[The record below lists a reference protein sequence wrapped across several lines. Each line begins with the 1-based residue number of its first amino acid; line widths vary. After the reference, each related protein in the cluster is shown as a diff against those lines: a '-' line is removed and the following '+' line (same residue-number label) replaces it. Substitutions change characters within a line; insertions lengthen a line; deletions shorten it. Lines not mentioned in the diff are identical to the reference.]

1 MLKGKKI
8 LLGVCGSIAAYKS
21 ALLVRLLIKSTAE
34 VKIIMTPSA
43 KDFITPLTLSTL
55 SKYPVSTE
63 FVKNEKGEWENH
75 VELGL
80 WADLMIIAPA
90 SANTISKLANGIC
103 DNLLS
108 AVYLSVKC
116 PVVFAPAM
124 DLDMYAHIAI
134 KSNLEKLK
142 SYGNYILDS
151 PYGELASGLIGDGRM
166 TDSESI
172 IQFTEELFAQKKK
185 LSGKYALVTAGP
197 TYEAIDPIRFIGNN
211 SSGKMG
217 LAIAENLASRGAT
230 VDLIV
235 GPSNINS
242 SIASIN
248 IIRIKSADDLFEA
261 VKERFLKTDISVFAA
276 AVSDYKPQSI
286 ANQKIKK
293 SDVTLKLVLAKN
305 IDIALEMGKIKKNNQ
320 FTVGFALETENEVF
334 HAQEKMKKK
343 NFDMIVLNSLN
354 DKGAGF
360 SVETNKI
367 TIFSV
372 NKEPKFYP
380 LKSKKEV
387 AIDLVD
393 NIIEQFC
400 G

>member
-372 NKEPKFYP
+372 NKEPKSYP